1 MDWVST
7 SDDLDFDFTQKD
19 YNKALQKAKKQSNLE
34 TRDMMILNA
43 VQLMKAKSSLKNEFQ
58 AEMEGLRK
66 EIANKDKL
74 IDQLKNQLKKQEE
87 TITEERNQRI
97 IKEKKECKRS
107 VIISGV
113 VTYIRSGEK
122 TEKEEDTLDI
132 VKLILKAIKCKV
144 GSIAC
149 VERFKKKE
157 QTEDG
162 TLFKKCGKKDNILYL
177 NIKLTFSS
185 VEGKL
190 DFFKSLKFLAKSSY
204 KDAKVSV
211 EYPSSLREDLK
222 RLNKEA
228 FELRQKGFKT
238 RVFTHGVNLVL
249 KVKEGDRW
257 IKAPEKE

>member
-97 IKEKKECKRS
+97 IKEKKE
-107 VIISGV
+107 
-113 VTYIRSGEK
+113 
-122 TEKEEDTLDI
+122 
-132 VKLILKAIKCKV
+132 
-144 GSIAC
+144 
-149 VERFKKKE
+149 
-157 QTEDG
+157 
-162 TLFKKCGKKDNILYL
+162 
-177 NIKLTFSS
+177 
-185 VEGKL
+185 
-190 DFFKSLKFLAKSSY
+190 
-204 KDAKVSV
+204 
-211 EYPSSLREDLK
+211 
-222 RLNKEA
+222 
-228 FELRQKGFKT
+228 
-238 RVFTHGVNLVL
+238 
-249 KVKEGDRW
+249 
-257 IKAPEKE
+257 